1 MKKILMIFIGMFF
14 IGMNVLHAGVA
25 ARDISG
31 GTSSYKGV
39 FSDVVCDKGVE
50 CVKAG
55 PQLKIRT
62 NPVKTA
68 LTFTSGDTTP
78 SVASGT
84 FFNSF
89 LNNAVTV
96 TTFDDGYTG
105 QEIIVYSQGAVT
117 FDVTSTT
124 LKCGSTDVVTASG
137 DVSRWVYGGTNWNC
151 TSFIDASDNLN

>member
-1 MKKILMIFIGMFF
+1 MLVTMLFATTVF
-14 IGMNVLHAGVA
+14 AGVA

-55 PQLKIRT
+55 PQLKIRY
-62 NPVKTA
+62 NNVKTVG
-68 LTFTSGDTTP
+68 TFTSGDTTP
-78 SVASGT
+78 SVANGT
-84 FFNSF
+84 SFNTF
-89 LNNAVTV
+89 LNNTVTI

-105 QEIIVYSQGAVT
+105 QEVDVYSQGAVT
-117 FDVTSTT
+117 FDVTGTT
-124 LKCGSTDVVTASG
+124 LKCGSADVVTASG
-137 DVSRWVYGGTNWNC
+137 DLSRWVKGATNWNC